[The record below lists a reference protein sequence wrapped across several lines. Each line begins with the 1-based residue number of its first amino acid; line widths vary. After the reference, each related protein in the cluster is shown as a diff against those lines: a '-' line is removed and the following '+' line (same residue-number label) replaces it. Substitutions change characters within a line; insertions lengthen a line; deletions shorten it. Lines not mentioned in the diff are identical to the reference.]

1 MCQNKTW
8 SYTAVFLRY
17 VIYLFRHHIETQ
29 HIMWHGS
36 TMYSTWSCTVPGI
49 APSHAADYKAP
60 VFPLV
65 LWESYAVWLLR
76 NLKLIDYLTLQPY
89 AQSLPFNKS
98 CVQKQFITACTVV
111 CILSMVI
118 QFSLIRTLS
127 IMSLFICMEVQFK

>member
-1 MCQNKTW
+1 ML
-8 SYTAVFLRY
+8 YTYSDTILRHNILCDMAAPCTARDLVLY
-17 VIYLFRHHIETQ
+17 QVLHHRMQQTIK
-29 HIMWHGS
+29 HPFS
-36 TMYSTWSCTVPGI
+36 
-49 APSHAADYKAP
+49 
-60 VFPLV
+60 PLV

-127 IMSLFICMEVQFK
+127 IMSLFIYMEVQFK